1 LNPSVPEIS
10 LADFVARQGAL
21 KRITQAMA
29 RQVELDPQPVFAVA
43 LKEVSLALGG
53 PMACLHLYDSE
64 TEALRLVASHGLDPV
79 WSRAWSRLS
88 AQGSTPPVLTQR
100 TGLSHALAGER
111 APAGLSAVVSA
122 PVRGA
127 ELTMGTL
134 SVLWPPGQGHP
145 PADDCAD
152 FLETAGGLLG
162 LAIEH
167 AGLFTELMDN
177 LDEVSKLQAQAERK
191 NLELAELNQK
201 LALLSVTDGLT
212 GLYNRRHFLE
222 RLEEELHRSRRLG
235 LPLCLVMADLDYFKS
250 VNDQLGHQAGDQAL
264 SEFAAHLREGVR
276 QVDLVGR
283 YGGEE
288 FALALVNCDLG
299 TGMMVA
305 EKLRSSLR
313 AKTNHPPLSELGGIT
328 VSMGVAQL
336 VPGMGVRELIA
347 TADRALYLA
356 KQNGRD
362 RVECLGSLSV

>member
-1 LNPSVPEIS
+1 LPDIS
-10 LADFVARQGAL
+10 PTDFQNRQGAL
-21 KRITQAMA
+21 KRITLAMA

-43 LKEVSLALGG
+43 LKEVSQALGG
-53 PMACLHLYDSE
+53 AMACLHLYDSE
-64 TEALRLVASHGLDPV
+64 SETLALVASHGLDPV
-79 WSRAWSRLS
+79 WSRAWSRLA
-88 AQGSTPPVLTQR
+88 AQGSTPPALAQR
-100 TGLSHALAGER
+100 SGLGQQLLGPRAPSGLSG
-111 APAGLSAVVSA
+111 VVSA

-134 SVLWPPGQGHP
+134 SALWPPGQAHCPGH
-145 PADDCAD
+145 DCAD

-177 LDEVSKLQAQAERK
+177 LDQVSKLQAQAEQK
-191 NLELAELNQK
+191 NRELAALNER

-222 RLEEELHRSRRLG
+222 RLEEELYRSRRLG
-235 LPLCLVMADLDYFKS
+235 LPLCLVMADLDHFKS

-264 SEFAAHLREGVR
+264 VEFAAHLRDGVR

-288 FALALVNCDLG
+288 FALALVNCDLD
-299 TGMMVA
+299 TGIMVA

-313 AKTNHPPLSELGGIT
+313 AQTDHPPFSSRGGVT

-336 VPGMGVRELIA
+336 APGMEVRDLIA
-347 TADRALYLA
+347 AADSALYQA
-356 KQNGRD
+356 KRKGRD
-362 RVECLGSLSV
+362 RVERHLA

>member
-1 LNPSVPEIS
+1 M
-10 LADFVARQGAL
+10 ARQGAL
-21 KRITQAMA
+21 KRITLAMA

-43 LKEVSLALGG
+43 LGEVAQALGG
-53 PMACLHLYDSE
+53 AMACLHLYDPE

-88 AQGSTPPVLTQR
+88 VQGSTPPALAQR
-100 TGLSHALAGER
+100 TGLSHDLLGTR
-111 APAGLSAVVSA
+111 APSGLSGVVSA

-134 SVLWPPGQGHP
+134 SVLWPPGLSSCPQG
-145 PADDCAD
+145 DCAD

-177 LDEVSKLQAQAERK
+177 LDQVSRLQAQAEQK
-191 NLELAELNQK
+191 NRELATLNEQ

-222 RLEEELHRSRRLG
+222 RLEEELHRSRRLNT
-235 LPLCLVMADLDYFKS
+235 PLCLVMADLDHFKS
-250 VNDQLGHQAGDQAL
+250 VNDRLGHQAGDLAL
-264 SEFAAHLREGVR
+264 MEFASHLREGVR

-288 FALALVNCDLG
+288 FALALVNCDLD
-299 TGMMVA
+299 TGVMVA

-313 AKTNHPPLSELGGIT
+313 ARTNQPPLAELRGIT

-336 VPGMGVRELIA
+336 APGMETKDLIA
-347 TADRALYLA
+347 AADGALYLA
-356 KQNGRD
+356 KQKGRD
-362 RVECLGSLSV
+362 RVERHPA